1 MVICVLL
8 PANRGLISLA
18 LCEKRRATC
27 TKCMLL
33 QASSLLLQA
42 PPCTSSAPPLLRVMQ
57 LRLRRRQ
64 LFNCN
69 HRAREIERDRARE
82 RPAWPRTSMDGP
94 TDCPQSTQSAE
105 SAQRFPFRLR
115 LFFFPFSRI
124 ALRHIKRRHLHAT
137 LHHSATTSNII
148 AVCTHLRIIG
158 ARHANPPQPVLGSI
172 PPSVS
177 LLHLLLLSGKFRN
190 HRIRCCSCI
199 NQKLL
204 YLCGDSCYNSIA
216 SVYPLKKK
224 TEKKTK

>member
-33 QASSLLLQA
+33 QASSLLLQV
-42 PPCTSSAPPLLRVMQ
+42 PPCSSSAPPLLRVMQ

-115 LFFFPFSRI
+115 FFFSFLSHRLAPYQ
-124 ALRHIKRRHLHAT
+124 
-137 LHHSATTSNII
+137 TSPSP
-148 AVCTHLRIIG
+148 CHT
-158 ARHANPPQPVLGSI
+158 PPQRDHFKHHR
-172 PPSVS
+172 SV
-177 LLHLLLLSGKFRN
+177 HT
-190 HRIRCCSCI
+190 
-199 NQKLL
+199 
-204 YLCGDSCYNSIA
+204 
-216 SVYPLKKK
+216 P
-224 TEKKTK
+224 